1 MFVPFW
7 EKEGLRLKDGEQ
19 AIFIDP
25 AMAFGTGTHET
36 TRLCLQFLIDYF
48 SNNNNPVGSLID
60 IGCGSGILAITAKL
74 LGFSKVH
81 GIDNDRDAI
90 ENSLL
95 NAKNNGLESKIV
107 FQKED
112 LNSLTLYTYGCVVA
126 NIQSDIL
133 LEYSDKIINS
143 VDKTSGILI
152 LSGILNYEI
161 EDVTKHFQKLLN
173 ERKLKFSLNKDEKGE
188 WAAIL
193 INFNK

>member
-1 MFVPFW
+1 M
-7 EKEGLRLKDGEQ
+7 
-19 AIFIDP
+19 
-25 AMAFGTGTHET
+25 
-36 TRLCLQFLIDYF
+36 
-48 SNNNNPVGSLID
+48 
-60 IGCGSGILAITAKL
+60 
-74 LGFSKVH
+74 
-81 GIDNDRDAI
+81 
-90 ENSLL
+90 L

-133 LEYSDKIINS
+133 LEYSDKILNS
-143 VDKTSGILI
+143 VDKTSGVLI